1 MFSVLP
7 SLNKHDYEGNKKP
20 RHQVKK
26 SLTWMSAD
34 RITVCFPEI
43 KTEDIWPCLALILL
57 SQKVL
62 AKYVGCLC
70 LLNK

>member
-26 SLTWMSAD
+26 SLMSAD

-43 KTEDIWPCLALILL
+43 KIQDIWPCLALILL

-70 LLNK
+70 LLNT